1 MGKNSVEDLH
11 SVGSIGYCLDLHK
24 DNPEY
29 HEGDRFREI
38 YQRDDSFA
46 NKRIVFSDK
55 VVIDTSIKRKTGL
68 VCIQIGDYPL
78 LENPE
83 YDENAR
89 FREIYVHD
97 SSFEEV
103 DVMAGSKIRIDTR
116 RKGIIC
122 VQLGDFQPF
131 LTIEKQHKDDMIF
144 GFLNK
149 NFAWF
154 SCFADKVDSIV
165 NFIGIPT
172 DD

>member
-1 MGKNSVEDLH
+1 MNFEEKITTFETHDPKADEILEIIEILSPEDSPMPFPILELFCRSAGKD
-11 SVGSIGYCLDLHK
+11 YD
-24 DNPEY
+24 
-29 HEGDRFREI
+29 
-38 YQRDDSFA
+38 
-46 NKRIVFSDK
+46 DK
-55 VVIDTSIKRKTGL
+55 VIRSFMGNEKY
-68 VCIQIGDYPL
+68 YPH

-116 RKGIIC
+116 RKTRKGIIC
-122 VQLGDFQPF
+122 VQIGDFQPF
-131 LTIEKQHKDDMIF
+131 LTIAKQHKDDMIF

-154 SCFADKVDSIV
+154 SCPADKVDSIAK
-165 NFIGIPT
+165 FIGVPI

>member
-1 MGKNSVEDLH
+1 MNTNASEILEIIEILSPEDSPMPFPILELFCK
-11 SVGSIGYCLDLHK
+11 STG
-24 DNPEY
+24 
-29 HEGDRFREI
+29 
-38 YQRDDSFA
+38 RDYD
-46 NKRIVFSDK
+46 DK
-55 VVIDTSIKRKTGL
+55 VICSFMGNEKY
-68 VCIQIGDYPL
+68 YPN

-83 YDENAR
+83 YDETAR

-116 RKGIIC
+116 RKPRKGIIC
-122 VQLGDFQPF
+122 VQIGDLPPF
-131 LTIEKQHKDDMIF
+131 LTIAKQHKDDMIF

-154 SCFADKVDSIV
+154 SCPADKVDSIV
-165 NFIGIPT
+165 NFIGVPT

>member
-1 MGKNSVEDLH
+1 MNFEEKITTFETHDPKADEILGIIEIMSPEDSPMPFPILELFCRSSGKD
-11 SVGSIGYCLDLHK
+11 YD
-24 DNPEY
+24 
-29 HEGDRFREI
+29 
-38 YQRDDSFA
+38 
-46 NKRIVFSDK
+46 DK
-55 VVIDTSIKRKTGL
+55 VIRSFM
-68 VCIQIGDYPL
+68 GDEKYYPH

-116 RKGIIC
+116 RKPRKGIIC
-122 VQLGDFQPF
+122 VQIGDFHPF
-131 LTIEKQHKDDMIF
+131 LTIAKQHKDDMIF

-154 SCFADKVDSIV
+154 SCPADKVDSIV
-165 NFIGIPT
+165 KFIGVPT

>member
-1 MGKNSVEDLH
+1 MNPDKENTSFESHAPEATEILEIIEIMSPEDSPMPFPILELFCRSAGKD
-11 SVGSIGYCLDLHK
+11 YD
-24 DNPEY
+24 
-29 HEGDRFREI
+29 
-38 YQRDDSFA
+38 
-46 NKRIVFSDK
+46 DK
-55 VVIDTSIKRKTGL
+55 VIRSFMGNEKY
-68 VCIQIGDYPL
+68 YPQ

-116 RKGIIC
+116 RKPRKGIIC
-122 VQLGDFQPF
+122 VQIGDFKPF
-131 LTIEKQHKDDMIF
+131 LAIAKQHKDDMIF

-154 SCFADKVDSIV
+154 SIPADKVDSIV
-165 NFIGIPT
+165 NFIGVPT

>member
-1 MGKNSVEDLH
+1 MTTDATEILEIIEIMSPEDSPMPFPILELFCRSAGKD
-11 SVGSIGYCLDLHK
+11 YD
-24 DNPEY
+24 
-29 HEGDRFREI
+29 
-38 YQRDDSFA
+38 
-46 NKRIVFSDK
+46 DK
-55 VVIDTSIKRKTGL
+55 VIRSFMGNEKY
-68 VCIQIGDYPL
+68 YPNL
-78 LENPE
+78 KNPE

-116 RKGIIC
+116 RKPRKGIIC
-122 VQLGDFQPF
+122 VQIGDFTPF
-131 LTIEKQHKDDMIF
+131 LTIAKQHKDDMIF

-154 SCFADKVDSIV
+154 SIPADKVDNIV
-165 NFIGIPT
+165 KFIGVPT

>member
-11 SVGSIGYCLDLHK
+11 PVGSIGYLHK

-46 NKRIVFSDK
+46 NKGIGFSDK
-55 VVIDTSIKRKTGL
+55 VV
-68 VCIQIGDYPL
+68 
-78 LENPE
+78 
-83 YDENAR
+83 
-89 FREIYVHD
+89 
-97 SSFEEV
+97 
-103 DVMAGSKIRIDTR
+103 IDTR

-122 VQLGDFQPF
+122 VQIGDFSPF
-131 LTIEKQHKDDMIF
+131 LTIAKQHKDDMIF

-154 SCFADKVDSIV
+154 SCPADKVDSIV
-165 NFIGIPT
+165 KFIGVPV

>member
-1 MGKNSVEDLH
+1 MNHNATEILEIIEILSPEDSPMPFPILELFCRSAGKD
-11 SVGSIGYCLDLHK
+11 YD
-24 DNPEY
+24 
-29 HEGDRFREI
+29 
-38 YQRDDSFA
+38 
-46 NKRIVFSDK
+46 DK
-55 VVIDTSIKRKTGL
+55 VIRSFMGNEKY
-68 VCIQIGDYPL
+68 YPQ

-116 RKGIIC
+116 RKPRKGIIC
-122 VQLGDFQPF
+122 VQIGDFQPF
-131 LTIEKQHKDDMIF
+131 LTIAKQHKDDMIF

-154 SCFADKVDSIV
+154 SCPADKVDSFV
-165 NFIGIPT
+165 KFIGVPI

>member
-1 MGKNSVEDLH
+1 MGNEK
-11 SVGSIGYCLDLHK
+11 Y
-24 DNPEY
+24 
-29 HEGDRFREI
+29 
-38 YQRDDSFA
+38 
-46 NKRIVFSDK
+46 
-55 VVIDTSIKRKTGL
+55 
-68 VCIQIGDYPL
+68 YPQL
-78 LENPE
+78 KNPE

-116 RKGIIC
+116 RKPRKGIIC
-122 VQLGDFQPF
+122 VQIGDFQPF
-131 LTIEKQHKDDMIF
+131 LTIAKQHKDDMIF

-154 SCFADKVDSIV
+154 SIPADKVDSIIK
-165 NFIGIPT
+165 FIGVPT

>member
-1 MGKNSVEDLH
+1 MNPDKENTAFESHDPEATEILEIIEIMSPEDSPMPFPILELFCRSAGKD
-11 SVGSIGYCLDLHK
+11 YD
-24 DNPEY
+24 
-29 HEGDRFREI
+29 
-38 YQRDDSFA
+38 
-46 NKRIVFSDK
+46 DK
-55 VVIDTSIKRKTGL
+55 VIRSFMGNEKY
-68 VCIQIGDYPL
+68 YPQ

-116 RKGIIC
+116 RKPRKGIIC
-122 VQLGDFQPF
+122 VQIGDFQPF
-131 LTIEKQHKDDMIF
+131 LTIAKQHKDDMIF

-149 NFAWF
+149 SFAWF
-154 SCFADKVDSIV
+154 SIPADKVDSVV
-165 NFIGIPT
+165 NFIGVPT

>member
-1 MGKNSVEDLH
+1 MNTNASEILEIIEILSPEDSPMPFPILELFCRSAGKD
-11 SVGSIGYCLDLHK
+11 YD
-24 DNPEY
+24 
-29 HEGDRFREI
+29 
-38 YQRDDSFA
+38 
-46 NKRIVFSDK
+46 DK
-55 VVIDTSIKRKTGL
+55 VIRSFMGNEKY
-68 VCIQIGDYPL
+68 YPQ

-116 RKGIIC
+116 RKPRKGIIC
-122 VQLGDFQPF
+122 VQIGDFQPF
-131 LTIEKQHKDDMIF
+131 LTIAKQHKDDMIF

-149 NFAWF
+149 TFAWF
-154 SCFADKVDSIV
+154 SCPADKVDSFV
-165 NFIGIPT
+165 KFIGVPT

>member
-1 MGKNSVEDLH
+1 MTTNASEILEFIEILSPEDSPMPFPILELFCRSAGKD
-11 SVGSIGYCLDLHK
+11 YD
-24 DNPEY
+24 
-29 HEGDRFREI
+29 
-38 YQRDDSFA
+38 
-46 NKRIVFSDK
+46 DK
-55 VVIDTSIKRKTGL
+55 VIRSFMGNEKY
-68 VCIQIGDYPL
+68 YPH

-103 DVMAGSKIRIDTR
+103 DVMAGGKIRIDTR
-116 RKGIIC
+116 RKPRKGIIC
-122 VQLGDFQPF
+122 VQIGDFQPF
-131 LTIEKQHKDDMIF
+131 LTIAKQHKDDMIF

-154 SCFADKVDSIV
+154 SIPEDKVDSIV
-165 NFIGIPT
+165 KFIGVPT